1 MKRLFYLCSLLCIL
15 IPLTFYSCSKPAL
28 QLDHVWTRI
37 GDSQGVVD
45 EEHDI
50 ASVESAEFSPDGTLI
65 ASGAKKGREI
75 RVWDT
80 ATGAMLWEQKHD
92 QEVEVVAFTRDGRYL
107 ATGGE
112 DCKVRVWRAG
122 DGEPIR
128 TLDHIASI
136 DGMRFSHS
144 GSLLATGDEAGQVNI
159 WDTSDP
165 DPLNWPSTPLY
176 TVEHGPD
183 ENRPGGGS
191 GHSDVNSIDWTQDD
205 RFIVTTGRNL
215 VVKCWEVA
223 HMGDDDY
230 GLRRTFSGH
239 TGSVKSVRLS
249 PDGRYV
255 AAGAGNSMVKVW
267 TFDDGALVATLTL
280 SEPDA
285 TMEAVEF
292 SPDGRFLLTG
302 GTEGKYTHDG
312 LGNIRFYRVPRDPGD
327 NYELVS
333 TEPVFRQ
340 EYFHFNSDGS
350 LLVSSHEDGTLRLWQ
365 VLAEPLQISP

>member
-1 MKRLFYLCSLLCIL
+1 MGYSGFVPFLAAVVLCCTLQSQKIVPEL
-15 IPLTFYSCSKPAL
+15 IP
-28 QLDHVWTRI
+28 VWTRL
-37 GDSQGVVD
+37 GDSKGAVD
-45 EEHDI
+45 QENDK

-65 ASGAKKGREI
+65 ASGAKKGWDV
-75 RVWDT
+75 RVWDV
-80 ATGAMLWEQKHD
+80 ATGNLLWEQKHD

-107 ATGGE
+107 ASGGE
-112 DCKVRVWRAG
+112 DWKVRIWQAS

-176 TVEHGPD
+176 IVEQGPD
-183 ENRPGGGS
+183 ENRPDGGS

-205 RFIVTTGRNL
+205 RFIVTAGRNI

-255 AAGAGNSMVKVW
+255 ATAAKNSTVKVW
-267 TFDDGALVATLTL
+267 TFDDGALLATFTL
-280 SEPDA
+280 SEPDVI
-285 TMEAVEF
+285 MDAVEF
-292 SPDGRFLLTG
+292 TPDGRFLLTG

-312 LGNIRFYRVPRDPGD
+312 LGNIRLYRVPHDPED
-327 NYELVS
+327 NFELVLI
-333 TEPVFRQ
+333 EPVFRQ

-350 LLVSSHEDGTLRLWQ
+350 QLVSSHGDGTLRLWQ
-365 VLAEPLQISP
+365 VLAEPL